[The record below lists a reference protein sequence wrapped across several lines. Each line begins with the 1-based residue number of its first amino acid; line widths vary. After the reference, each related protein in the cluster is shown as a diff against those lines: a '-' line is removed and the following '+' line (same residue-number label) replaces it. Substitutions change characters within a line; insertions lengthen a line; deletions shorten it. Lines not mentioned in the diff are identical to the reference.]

1 MNDILILSLL
11 FLVGLVM
18 GTISIII
25 GLKGPLSI
33 KEYFNKCD
41 YCNYKFKWFELIPVL
56 PFLLKGGR
64 CPYCNRKSSF
74 WYPFLEIVSGLLFA
88 VSYLIYGFEYEMLV
102 FIVLTILTIMIFV
115 SDFKYFIILDK
126 PIWFLSSII
135 LIVKWYT
142 FGFKTLVESVCAG
155 ILIFVFMYLIRYFAN
170 MVFKRESL
178 GGGDIKLSVFFGF
191 LVAIRLSI
199 VSLCLGSFLAFPYA
213 IYYSILDKKK
223 EIPFGPFLI
232 LGLFVVFVF
241 MEPINTFIAIVF
253 K

>member
-64 CPYCNRKSSF
+64 CPYCNSKSSF

-135 LIVKWYT
+135 LIAKWYT